1 MKPELGGD
9 WIHSLF
15 AVYMKRDR
23 FQTGPSSIS
32 LIAIG
37 LNEIKNRGLHR
48 GRGNDMFVMWLVF
61 LIYLFV
67 RLFQKREY

>member
-48 GRGNDMFVMWLVF
+48 GRGNDMFVMWLVIF
-61 LIYLFV
+61 DLSIC
-67 RLFQKREY
+67 